1 MEWEEV
7 LAPSFS
13 CYEYR
18 KLDLL
23 SVSSSFS
30 WSGMWYQKH
39 IFSNSVTVVLLLIIH
54 REIFEWRVNIGF
66 LLCAKIF
73 WQMMLNLIITT
84 HILQETWSPSQS
96 WGNHGWFWR
105 VGRLP
110 GYGWGCFMDFLHS
123 SLPASPPCGFHCP
136 GLSSSQRPTSFS
148 ITLDIRISTYKLGWR
163 VVQTFRPQHGLI
175 VYSRNVIEI
184 LLCPGNRVRAARS
197 DNGYLRLSMT
207 LLSNKVENTGNIW
220 RQVI

>member
-1 MEWEEV
+1 
-7 LAPSFS
+7 
-13 CYEYR
+13 
-18 KLDLL
+18 
-23 SVSSSFS
+23 
-30 WSGMWYQKH
+30 
-39 IFSNSVTVVLLLIIH
+39 
-54 REIFEWRVNIGF
+54 
-66 LLCAKIF
+66 
-73 WQMMLNLIITT
+73 
-84 HILQETWSPSQS
+84 
-96 WGNHGWFWR
+96 
-105 VGRLP
+105 
-110 GYGWGCFMDFLHS
+110 MDFLHS

-207 LLSNKVENTGNIW
+207 LLSNKVENTGNI
-220 RQVI
+220 